1 MGREP
6 GGVSTGP
13 GGLRRLRRGLH
24 GMALDITPL
33 RGSRDFRFLF
43 FGQGINLIGSQ
54 VRIVTLP
61 YQVFLI
67 THSSLAVG
75 LLSLVQFFPLLVTS
89 FIGGALADAMDRR
102 RLLLVTQAL
111 LAITS
116 GLLALGSFIG
126 RPSLGYLLG
135 VAAVASAISA
145 IDAPTRRAVIPRLV
159 GREQIAQAISL
170 NQALNQLGNALGP
183 AVAGLIL
190 AGIGIGSAYLFDAIT
205 FLISILT
212 LLCMAPM
219 PPLLDTRQ
227 AQRRGL
233 SAIREGLGFLRDKPV
248 LLSTFIIDIDAT
260 FFGVPRA
267 LFPALATQVFKAGP
281 TGLGLLYAAPGAG
294 ALVGAL
300 LTGWVS
306 RMRRQGRAVIIAVC
320 VWGAAIAGFG
330 LMTHY
335 FPLALLCLAVAG
347 AADMY
352 SAVFRGTILQS
363 SVPDRLQGR
372 LSAVHFMVVNSGPRL
387 GDFEASVVAAL
398 SSLEFSVVSGGVAAF
413 VGAIAIALAIP
424 SFGRYDATTVP
435 QFD

>member
-1 MGREP
+1 MSSDS
-6 GGVSTGP
+6 GGAPATP
-13 GGLRRLRRGLH
+13 GGLRRLGRGLH
-24 GMALDITPL
+24 GVALDTTPL

-43 FGQGINLIGSQ
+43 WGQAINLVGSQ

-75 LLSLVQFFPLLVTS
+75 LLSLVQFFPLLITS

-102 RLLLVTQAL
+102 RLLLITQVL

-116 GLLALGSFIG
+116 GLLATASLLGH
-126 RPSLGYLLG
+126 PSLWYLLS
-135 VAAVASAISA
+135 VAAVAAGISA

-159 GREQIAQAISL
+159 GRDQIAQAISL
-170 NQALNQLGNALGP
+170 NQALNQLGNAIGP
-183 AVAGLIL
+183 AIAGLIL
-190 AGIGIGSAYLFDAIT
+190 AEVGVGSAYLFDALT
-205 FLISILT
+205 FLASILA
-212 LLCMAPM
+212 LVFIAPM
-219 PPLLDTRQ
+219 PPLLEGQ
-227 AQRRGL
+227 QLQRRGL
-233 SAIREGLGFLRDKPV
+233 SAIREGLSFLRGKPI

-267 LFPALATQVFKAGP
+267 LFPALATEVFKAGP
-281 TGLGLLYAAPGAG
+281 SGLGFLYAAPGVG
-294 ALVGAL
+294 ALIGAL

-306 RMRRQGRAVIIAVC
+306 RVRRQGRAVIVAVC
-320 VWGAAIAGFG
+320 IWGAAIAGFG
-330 LMTHY
+330 LMTH
-335 FPLALLCLAVAG
+335 FFLLALFFLGIAG

-352 SAVFRGTILQS
+352 SAIFRGTILQS

-398 SSLEFSVVSGGVAAF
+398 SSLEFSVVSGGVAAL

-424 SFGRYDATTVP
+424 SFGRYDTADLP
-435 QFD
+435 EFD